1 MGFDGMIIVFV
12 GVMCLY
18 VAIKTFS
25 ATERNKVFNKRPIDV
40 VDVKKYNQ
48 FCGSLILG
56 FGIAAEIT
64 IVAMIFT
71 TGIIS
76 VICTLGVIGEA
87 MFVVYIY
94 NKFELRFLKKRG

>member
-1 MGFDGMIIVFV
+1 MDGALIVFV

-25 ATERNKVFNKRPIDV
+25 SPERNKVFNKRPIDV

-48 FCGSLILG
+48 FCGALILG
-56 FGIAAEIT
+56 FGLVADLT
-64 IVAMIFT
+64 IVAMSLT

-76 VICTLGVIGEA
+76 TLCFVGIVVEA
-87 MFVVYIY
+87 ILVVYIY
-94 NKFELRFLKKRG
+94 NKFELRFLKKR